1 MDRNKVLAQFFG
13 DEEFPVEWANED
25 EKKLF
30 WWFDD
35 NHCPNPVSPMYFS
48 MDGWW
53 GPTCEY
59 MYRRFDNPLG
69 VKWPAKRVNGY
80 VYTAIVP
87 RTEEEEAATAPY
99 YLWVMPSYAT
109 DFLTLWRDRYIPEI
123 KANFAYI
130 DNYDAEQATL
140 PQLMIHLEEMIDIQE
155 RHFRLHWILNYAQFQ
170 VSTDF
175 GAVVKELLGEVPSDL
190 LGKVNISRA
199 DRNWDSLRELWK
211 LKEKVKGSKELSQAF
226 KEGKNGSEIRGLLGK
241 TNVGKEFLKD
251 VEAYANEFGYK
262 SIYTHE
268 YRFKLWVEDN
278 TPIIEQIKNNFDT
291 DFDFNEAYNHSIK
304 EQDEA
309 IAELRRRLAGKSQED
324 RDRFEKALDLN
335 LKMMPLTPDHHFYF
349 DQSTYARMRIVLL
362 RVARK
367 MVKEGMLDDPEDIMY
382 LEYEQLRRYVA
393 NPKSYDGRALI
404 KKAKL
409 DMEKASKITP
419 RPWVGTVSYWGM
431 YIEPYHMLWGYP
443 ERFEKDFGRGGV
455 KGIVRGIAASP
466 GVAEG
471 IAHVVQSP
479 AEFDSVKKG
488 EILVCVM
495 TNPAWVVVFSKVAAI
510 VTDAGGVLSHSAITA
525 REFMIP
531 GVVGTSNATRMI
543 KTGDRIRVD
552 GSTGV
557 VEIL

>member
-1 MDRNKVLAQFFG
+1 MDRDKVLAQFFG
-13 DEEFPVEWANED
+13 DEEFPVEWANEE

-48 MDGWW
+48 LNGWW

-59 MYRRFDNPLG
+59 MYRRFDMPMGLR
-69 VKWPAKRVNGY
+69 WPAKKINGY

-87 RTEEEEAATAPY
+87 RGEEEEAATAPY
-99 YLWVMPSYAT
+99 YSWVMPTYAT
-109 DFLTLWRDRYIPEI
+109 NFLDWWKNRYVPEV
-123 KANFAYI
+123 KNNFAYV
-130 DNYDAEQATL
+130 DNFDAEHASL
-140 PQLMIHLEEMIDIQE
+140 PELMVHLEEMIDIQE

-175 GAVVKELLGEVPSDL
+175 GALVKELFGDVPSDL

-199 DRNWDSLRELWK
+199 DRNWDSLHELWK
-211 LKEKVKGSKELSQAF
+211 LKEKVKANKELSEAF
-226 KEGKNGSEIRGLLGK
+226 TNGANGAEIRALLQKTKVGL
-241 TNVGKEFLKD
+241 EFLND
-251 VEAYANEFGYK
+251 VQAYANEFGYK

-278 TPIIEQIKNNFDT
+278 TPILDQIKNYFDT
-291 DFDFNEAYNHSIK
+291 NYDYNKAYASCIK
-304 EQDEA
+304 EQDDA
-309 IAELRRRLAGKSQED
+309 IAELRRRLASRPQADK
-324 RDRFEKALDLN
+324 DRFEKALDLN
-335 LKMMPLTPDHHFYF
+335 LRMMPLTPDHHFYF

-362 RVARK
+362 RVGRK
-367 MVKEGMLDDPEDIMY
+367 MVKEGLLDDPEDIMY

-393 NPKSYDGRALI
+393 SPKTYDGRGLI
-404 KKAKL
+404 KKAKAE
-409 DMEKASKITP
+409 MERASKIKP
-419 RPWVGTVSYWGM
+419 RPWVGTVTNWAM
-431 YIEPYHMLWGYP
+431 YMEPYHMLWGYP
-443 ERFEKDFGRGGV
+443 ERFEKGSGQGIKGEV
-455 KGIVRGIAASP
+455 KGLAASP
-466 GVAEG
+466 GIAEG
-471 IAHVVQSP
+471 VAHVVHSP

-495 TNPAWVVVFSKVAAI
+495 TNPAWVVVFSKIAGI

-531 GVVGTSNATRMI
+531 GVVGTSNATKEI
-543 KTGDRIRVD
+543 KTGDRVRVN

>member
-1 MDRNKVLAQFFG
+1 MDRNQVLAQFFG
-13 DEEFPVEWANED
+13 DSNFPVEWASED

-35 NHCPNPVSPMYFS
+35 NHCPNPISPMYFS
-48 MDGWW
+48 LDGWW

-69 VKWPAKRVNGY
+69 YKWLGKRVNGY
-80 VYTAIVP
+80 VYTAIIP
-87 RTEEEEAATAPY
+87 RSEEEEAATLPY

-130 DNYDAEQATL
+130 DNYDAENATL

-211 LKEKVKGSKELSQAF
+211 LKEKVKGNKELSEAF
-226 KEGKNGSEIRGLLGK
+226 KADRTSAEIRALLEK
-241 TNVGKEFLKD
+241 TNIGKEFLKD
-251 VEAYANEFGYK
+251 IRAYANEFGYK

-268 YRFKLWVEDN
+268 YKFKLWVEDN
-278 TPIIEQIKNNFDT
+278 TPIIGQIKNYYDT
-291 DFDFNEAYNHSIK
+291 DFDFDKAYNHSIK
-304 EQDEA
+304 EQDSA
-309 IAELRRRLAGKSQED
+309 IAELRKRLASKSQAEK
-324 RDRFEKALDLN
+324 DRFEKALDLN

-367 MVKEGMLDDPEDIMY
+367 MVKEGLLDDQEDIMY

-393 NPKSYDGRALI
+393 NPKSYDGRAII
-404 KKAKL
+404 KKAKA

-419 RPWVGTVSYWGM
+419 RPWVGTVTNWGM
-431 YIEPYHMLWGYP
+431 YMEPYHNLWGYP
-443 ERFEKDFGRGGV
+443 ERFEKDFGKGAIRGE
-455 KGIVRGIAASP
+455 VRGLAASP
-466 GVAEG
+466 GIVEG
-471 IAHVVQSP
+471 IAHVVHSP

-488 EILVCVM
+488 EILVCIM
-495 TNPAWVVVFSKVAAI
+495 TNPAWVVVFSKIAGI

-531 GVVGTSNATRMI
+531 GVVGASNATQKI
-543 KTGDRIRVD
+543 KTGDRVRVD
-552 GSTGV
+552 GTAGV
-557 VEIL
+557 VQIL

>member
-1 MDRNKVLAQFFG
+1 MDRDKVLAQFFG
-13 DEEFPVEWANED
+13 DEEFPVEWANEE

-48 MDGWW
+48 LNGWW

-59 MYRRFDNPLG
+59 MYRRFDMPMGLR
-69 VKWPAKRVNGY
+69 WPAKKINGY

-87 RTEEEEAATAPY
+87 RGEEEEAATAPY
-99 YLWVMPSYAT
+99 YSWVMPTYAKN
-109 DFLTLWRDRYIPEI
+109 FLDWWKNRYVPEV
-123 KANFAYI
+123 KNNFAYV
-130 DNYDAEQATL
+130 DNFDAEHATL
-140 PQLMIHLEEMIDIQE
+140 PELMVHLEEMIDIQE

-175 GAVVKELLGEVPSDL
+175 GALVKELFGDVPSDL

-199 DRNWDSLRELWK
+199 DRNWDSLHELWK
-211 LKEKVKGSKELSQAF
+211 LKEKVKANKELSEAF
-226 KEGKNGSEIRGLLGK
+226 TNGANGAEIRTLLQKSKTGL
-241 TNVGKEFLKD
+241 EFLND
-251 VEAYANEFGYK
+251 VQAYANEFGYK

-278 TPIIEQIKNNFDT
+278 TPILDQIKNYFDT
-291 DFDFNEAYNHSIK
+291 NYDYNKAYASCIK
-304 EQDEA
+304 EQDDA
-309 IAELRRRLAGKSQED
+309 IAELRKRLASRPQADK
-324 RDRFEKALDLN
+324 DRFEKALDLN
-335 LKMMPLTPDHHFYF
+335 LRMMPLTPDHHFYF

-367 MVKEGMLDDPEDIMY
+367 MVKEGLLDDPEDIMY

-393 NPKSYDGRALI
+393 SPKTYDGRGLI
-404 KKAKL
+404 KKAKAE
-409 DMEKASKITP
+409 MERASKIKP
-419 RPWVGTVSYWGM
+419 RPWVGTVTNWSM
-431 YIEPYHMLWGYP
+431 YMEPYHMLWGYP
-443 ERFEKDFGRGGV
+443 ERFEKGSGQGIKGEV
-455 KGIVRGIAASP
+455 KGLAASP
-466 GVAEG
+466 GIVEG
-471 IAHVVQSP
+471 VAHVVHSP

-495 TNPAWVVVFSKVAAI
+495 TNPAWVVVFSKIAGI

-531 GVVGTSNATRMI
+531 GVVGTSNATKEI
-543 KTGDRIRVD
+543 KTGDRVRVN

>member
-1 MDRNKVLAQFFG
+1 MDRNQVLARFFG
-13 DEEFPVEWANED
+13 DKEFPVEWVDEE

-48 MDGWW
+48 LDGWW

-59 MYRRFDNPLG
+59 MYRRFDMPMG
-69 VKWPAKRVNGY
+69 VKWPAKRINGY

-87 RTEEEEAATAPY
+87 RSEEEEAATGSY
-99 YLWVMPSYAT
+99 YSWVMPTYAKN
-109 DFLTLWRDRYIPEI
+109 FLSWWKDRYVPEV
-123 KANFAYI
+123 KNNFAYI
-130 DNYDAEQATL
+130 DNFDAEHATL
-140 PQLMIHLEEMIDIQE
+140 PELMVHLEEMIDIQE

-175 GAVVKELLGEVPSDL
+175 GALVKELFGDVPSDL

-199 DRNWDSLRELWK
+199 DRNWDGLRELWK
-211 LKEKVKGSKELSQAF
+211 LKEKVKSSEELSEAF
-226 KEGKNGSEIRGLLGK
+226 KSGTNGAEIRVLLQK
-241 TNVGKEFLKD
+241 TKAGSEFLKD
-251 VEAYANEFGYK
+251 VQAYANEFGYK

-278 TPIIEQIKNNFDT
+278 TPVIEQIKNYFDT
-291 DFDFNEAYNHSIK
+291 NYDYNKAYNSCIK
-304 EQDEA
+304 EQDDA
-309 IAELRRRLAGKSQED
+309 IAELRKRLASKSQAD
-324 RDRFEKALDLN
+324 KDRFEQALDLN
-335 LKMMPLTPDHHFYF
+335 LRMMPLTPDHHFYF

-367 MVKEGMLDDPEDIMY
+367 MVKEGILDDPEDIMY
-382 LEYEQLRRYVA
+382 LEYEQLRRYIA
-393 NPKSYDGRALI
+393 NPKTYDGRGLI
-404 KKAKL
+404 KKAKAE
-409 DMEKASKITP
+409 MEKASKIAP
-419 RPWVGTVSYWGM
+419 RPWVGTVTNWGM
-431 YIEPYHMLWGYP
+431 YMEPYHMLWGYP
-443 ERFEKDFGRGGV
+443 ERFEKGSGQGIKGEV
-455 KGIVRGIAASP
+455 KGLAASP
-466 GVAEG
+466 GIAEG
-471 IAHVVQSP
+471 VAHVVHSP

-495 TNPAWVVVFSKVAAI
+495 TNPAWVVVFSKIAGI

-531 GVVGTSNATRMI
+531 GVVGTSNATKEI
-543 KTGDRIRVD
+543 KTGDKVRVD